1 MMTGCV
7 ILIRIHP
14 NGDVMARK
22 KTLSPPPLSGSN
34 PDVGCLLVVLVLF
47 ASLLVCFLGWFG
59 SVRLGLVRFGLAWF
73 GLLCVCVFFSF
84 GLFGWFGLFGLFGL
98 LGLVYFFC
106 LACFVVMWHCVTV

>member
-59 SVRLGLVRFGLAWF
+59 SVRLGLVRFGW
-73 GLLCVCVFFSF
+73 F
-84 GLFGWFGLFGLFGL
+84 GLFGVFGLFGL

>member
-22 KTLSPPPLSGSN
+22 KTSSPPSLSGSN
-34 PDVGCLLVVLVLF
+34 PDVGCLFVLLVLF

-59 SVRLGLVRFGLAWF
+59 SVRLGLVRFGSVRF
-73 GLLCVCVFFSF
+73 GLLCVCV
-84 GLFGWFGLFGLFGL
+84 LFVWFVR
-98 LGLVYFFC
+98 LVWFIWIY
-106 LACFVVMWHCVTV
+106 LVDLVWSIAFVWLVCVTD